1 MKVDAMVLRFSK
13 PSSSALTSPS
23 AGTRH
28 GAQAPLS
35 TMGTPPSGP
44 PASGLPGSVAVLPP
58 RGVGWGGDRGAGG
71 QEGVNVVRASPGPF
85 LSPWGQ
91 GLPGSARKGL
101 RPGMSGGWAGA
112 GHGQG

>member
-35 TMGTPPSGP
+35 TMGTPPQDPRP
-44 PASGLPGSVAVLPP
+44 PACLAPWLCCPPGGLG
-58 RGVGWGGDRGAGG
+58 GVGTEG
-71 QEGVNVVRASPGPF
+71 QEVRKA
-85 LSPWGQ
+85 
-91 GLPGSARKGL
+91 
-101 RPGMSGGWAGA
+101 
-112 GHGQG
+112 